1 MRFERSSDKIDA
13 GVRTFSWPERVSEKK
28 KKKKNN
34 NRKKEDYLTKVSTSP
49 RSPKPVSGIFDF
61 LHASQEEIDSND
73 DATRRRRR
81 CIFKVRL
88 EKRIPGEKNVF
99 GR

>member
-1 MRFERSSDKIDA
+1 MFVPFPDQRRL
-13 GVRTFSWPERVSEKK
+13 VEKK
-28 KKKKNN
+28 KKEKKKEEPKERRKKNN

-73 DATRRRRR
+73 DASLR
-81 CIFKVRL
+81 FKVRL
-88 EKRIPGEKNVF
+88 EKRIPGEKNVL

>member
-1 MRFERSSDKIDA
+1 MKKKKKK
-13 GVRTFSWPERVSEKK
+13 EKK
-28 KKKKNN
+28 KRRVKKNN
-34 NRKKEDYLTKVSTSP
+34 NRKKEDYLTKVSTTP